1 MKCKRKFMAAVLL
14 MSAVMLSGSV
24 ELYPSGVAFANS
36 ANREYRGYDSSGV
49 IVTTENCPIVVD
61 KEVLTFDI
69 YSCDDSLYG
78 MWRTYNG
85 NVTAEYTFRNPS
97 ELTAEVRC
105 MFPLGFLPLQEE
117 TFPGADVIAVKK
129 NGVDVST
136 KLRYSYK
143 NYSNEYFDRESDW
156 NVLLDD
162 YMQDDFFKTD
172 MPVYEYEITANKK
185 SAFIRYSYKENG
197 SFYVISDDAVRENSS
212 AYVIRDDSVCDYE
225 DGVTTL
231 TKRIAD
237 DGKMTFAFVGE
248 DIEVNEN
255 DFELLDSTQ
264 STVNGNVTIEKKS
277 ACMLKDYLLKFR
289 PDWLDA
295 SDVDWY
301 NVSLNIM
308 KTRKWLTQKSDF
320 NLYSL
325 FCWYDYTLTFE
336 PGETLVNTVVA
347 PLYPTINLRYKPA
360 VFEYVYLLSPAST
373 WADFKDLTI
382 RINNG
387 GGYLIESGI
396 QKRTILPHGVV
407 NIGKTEALSFEK
419 GVDFY
424 ETHFDK
430 LPDGELIF
438 KLCSAEYPTR
448 GSGCGARCA

>member
-1 MKCKRKFMAAVLL
+1 MKGKRKFMAAVLL

-24 ELYPSGVAFANS
+24 EFYPSGVAFANS

-49 IVTTENCPIVVD
+49 IVTNENCPIVVD

-129 NGVDVST
+129 NGVDVNT

-197 SFYVISDDAVRENSS
+197 SFYVISDDAVCESS
-212 AYVIRDDSVCDYE
+212 LAYVIRDDSVCDYE

-264 STVNGNVTIEKKS
+264 STINGNVTIEKKS
-277 ACMLKDYLLKFR
+277 VCMLKDYLLKFR
-289 PDWLDA
+289 ADWLDA

-373 WADFKDLTI
+373 WADFKDT
-382 RINNG
+382 
-387 GGYLIESGI
+387 Y
-396 QKRTILPHGVV
+396 K
-407 NIGKTEALSFEK
+407 
-419 GVDFY
+419 
-424 ETHFDK
+424 
-430 LPDGELIF
+430 
-438 KLCSAEYPTR
+438 
-448 GSGCGARCA
+448 